1 MTQSRRSRLFLA
13 LDLHAEARADV
24 ASSREALIGD
34 LRPVAADSLHV
45 TLVFLGWRE
54 AEDVRRLAAVAQ
66 EATAGKRAPFLVPIG
81 VRAVPAASPR
91 LFALDLED
99 RAGRCASVQSSLATQ
114 LSEAGLYRLEKR
126 PFWPHVTLARVKR
139 GGRAELSKADRL
151 PAPFVADRV
160 VLFRS
165 ILRPQGAV
173 YEPLW
178 TATLDP

>member
-13 LDLHAEARADV
+13 LEPHAEARTGIA
-24 ASSREALIGD
+24 ASRKGLTGD

-54 AEDVRRLAAVAQ
+54 ADDVRRLAAVAQ

-81 VRAVPAASPR
+81 VRAVPATSPR
-91 LFALDLED
+91 LFALDLGD
-99 RAGRCASVQSSLATQ
+99 RDGRCASVQSSLASH
-114 LSEAGLYRLEKR
+114 LSEAGLHRPERR

-139 GGRAELSKADRL
+139 RGHGELSKADRL

-165 ILRPQGAV
+165 ILRPRGAV